1 MAREVGQNMENL
13 TKPLQRL
20 LDNAITAVDNGIG
33 AAALHSFAAA
43 AAVAVFPSAAADA
56 AVADGVGAA
65 ALHSFTAAA
74 AVAVSPAAADTAR
87 S

>member
-13 TKPLQRL
+13 TKLLQRL
-20 LDNAITAVDNGIG
+20 LDNATTAVDNGIG

-43 AAVAVFPSAAADA
+43 AAV
-56 AVADGVGAA
+56 
-65 ALHSFTAAA
+65 T
-74 AVAVSPAAADTAR
+74 VSPAATDAAADVGLLLVFVVFLT